1 MEMNGEDKM
10 LKAAREEKKS
20 PLEIAAFYTEKFF
33 KDFERLNIEKPE
45 IICKATDH
53 IKEMEE
59 FVSKLMDNGY
69 AYETST
75 AIYFDV
81 SKLDRYGLLSGIDVR
96 KQMAGARIEVDE
108 EKKNPYDFALW
119 IKAPKNHIMKWES
132 KWGLCYPGWHIE
144 CSTMSNKYLGEVFD
158 IHTGGIDLIP
168 THHENEIAQSK
179 GCTGKIP
186 AKFWMHC
193 EYLLINGGKMSK
205 SLGNA
210 YLVQD
215 IIDKGFDP
223 LAFKMMCFTS
233 HYRNKLNFTWEAL
246 ESNQN
251 ALNRLRDG
259 YEKHLKGNSKIDNL
273 QIEEYKNKFLEAI
286 NDDLNMPVAMS
297 VIWDVVKNPNKSKEL
312 ANLLLEFDKVLGV
325 DIDKKEEA
333 EELELPEE
341 IKELI
346 EKRKQARIDKNW
358 ALSDEIRDSLK
369 EKGYLVK
376 DTKDGMQV
384 EKI

>member
-1 MEMNGEDKM
+1 M

-33 KDFERLNIEKPE
+33 KDFQRLNIDKPE

-59 FVSKLMDNGY
+59 FVAKLMENGY

-119 IKAPKNHIMKWES
+119 IKAPENHIMKWES

-179 GCTGKIP
+179 GCTRKNTCKI
-186 AKFWMHC
+186 
-193 EYLLINGGKMSK
+193 L
-205 SLGNA
+205 
-210 YLVQD
+210 D
-215 IIDKGFDP
+215 
-223 LAFKMMCFTS
+223 
-233 HYRNKLNFTWEAL
+233 AL
-246 ESNQN
+246 
-251 ALNRLRDG
+251 
-259 YEKHLKGNSKIDNL
+259 
-273 QIEEYKNKFLEAI
+273 
-286 NDDLNMPVAMS
+286 
-297 VIWDVVKNPNKSKEL
+297 
-312 ANLLLEFDKVLGV
+312 
-325 DIDKKEEA
+325 
-333 EELELPEE
+333 
-341 IKELI
+341 
-346 EKRKQARIDKNW
+346 
-358 ALSDEIRDSLK
+358 
-369 EKGYLVK
+369 
-376 DTKDGMQV
+376 
-384 EKI
+384 